1 MKFRTFRNW
10 KCDGNLSSLLFFA
23 QRMEELLFDYSLD
36 THKPSALNSVFL
48 CKEALSILNDIEV
61 GILDEANL
69 TPVLDELEWSI
80 QSDVIAKDLMESDL
94 GRYLPRSEETPLAA
108 KKLRLEVLSGVLN
121 PYRYFERCTAFLE
134 EAISQDHKKDID
146 AFART
151 LCTTLINLGQSKAF
165 IYKTTIDYFF
175 YEENT
180 ISDCQQ
186 GFREFVKKIHPY
198 THHFDIYFIVSDL
211 INLIKEETDIFRIEQ
226 IEKYA
231 DEKLAEFALSKGFNA
246 DKNEVLIRVHNIQS
260 FDVYSARAE
269 AERRLSDVRD
279 FFVLFYHKAQ
289 INWREQ
295 ALVVQL
301 CCEET
306 PIIVTKPKSSMEKG
320 FDLEPA
326 VAAKRMN
333 WLLENINLSSDGSFE
348 RFDRVIEL
356 HSIGISNP
364 IPENQLLNLWIS
376 IETITPS
383 HAGQNKISGI
393 VSNLKSVLMLNYVNR
408 LIERL
413 AADLVRWDRF
423 RTIKILKKVSKEK
436 DVRLNTLRLLA
447 VKEHEPIRRELYA
460 MLGDFH
466 LLRYRVFF
474 LSEIFSDPQKLRDC
488 LSTHEKK
495 VAWQIR
501 RIYRTRN
508 LIVHSGKSPVF
519 IHALIENG
527 HDYLDQILSQ
537 IMLASCGDHHMTS
550 LDQAFEF
557 TKIRFER
564 FEKKLSETAQFDNNN
579 LQFLMGN
586 AAFPRSESN

>member
-1 MKFRTFRNW
+1 M
-10 KCDGNLSSLLFFA
+10 
-23 QRMEELLFDYSLD
+23 
-36 THKPSALNSVFL
+36 
-48 CKEALSILNDIEV
+48 
-61 GILDEANL
+61 
-69 TPVLDELEWSI
+69 
-80 QSDVIAKDLMESDL
+80 
-94 GRYLPRSEETPLAA
+94 
-108 KKLRLEVLSGVLN
+108 
-121 PYRYFERCTAFLE
+121 
-134 EAISQDHKKDID
+134 
-146 AFART
+146 
-151 LCTTLINLGQSKAF
+151 
-165 IYKTTIDYFF
+165 
-175 YEENT
+175 
-180 ISDCQQ
+180 
-186 GFREFVKKIHPY
+186 
-198 THHFDIYFIVSDL
+198 
-211 INLIKEETDIFRIEQ
+211 
-226 IEKYA
+226 
-231 DEKLAEFALSKGFNA
+231 
-246 DKNEVLIRVHNIQS
+246 
-260 FDVYSARAE
+260 YSARAE

-289 INWREQ
+289 VTWQEQ

-306 PIIVTKPKSSMEKG
+306 PAIVTKPKSSMEKG
-320 FDLEPA
+320 TDLEPA

-333 WLLENINLSSDGSFE
+333 WLLENINLSSDGNFE

-393 VSNLKSVLMLNYVNR
+393 VSNLKPVLMLNYTNR

-413 AADLVRWDRF
+413 AADLIRWDRF
-423 RTIKILKKVSKEK
+423 RTIKILKKISKEK

-447 VKEHEPIRRELYA
+447 VKEHEPIRNELYA

-474 LSEIFSDPQKLRDC
+474 LSEIFSDPKKLRDC
-488 LSTHEKK
+488 LSTHEQKIS
-495 VAWQIR
+495 WQIR

-537 IMLASCGDHHMTS
+537 IMLASCGDQHMTS

-564 FEKKLSETAQFDNNN
+564 FERKLSETVQFDNNN
-579 LQFLMGN
+579 LIFLMGN
-586 AAFPRSESN
+586 SAFQPS